1 MPDSSQEKGGL
12 AVPFGR
18 LTRFA
23 QFGGM
28 AANVAGGVFLGGVQ
42 QLVSGKRPSLGDLI
56 MTPAND
62 PTIRPRPSAS
72 DLRAQ
77 LFVGFR
83 VQITCTARGVFDEN
97 IGPAHAYTAFP
108 IARAIF
114 SDACKDVGKKDH
126 SIVLN

>member
-1 MPDSSQEKGGL
+1 MPDSSQEKDGL

-23 QFGGM
+23 RFGGM
-28 AANVAGGVFLGGVQ
+28 AANVAGGMFLDGVQ

-77 LFVGFR
+77 PFVGFR
-83 VQITCTARGVFDEN
+83 VQITCTQGAFLMRILVRRTPIPLFQSHVRFPPM
-97 IGPAHAYTAFP
+97 PA
-108 IARAIF
+108 
-114 SDACKDVGKKDH
+114 KMLEKKDH